1 MTMLK
6 KQLIITQTDHDKLVD
21 LVKNGETSWFEDA
34 LQKKIILDK
43 LATAKI
49 IPDSDF
55 PRDIARL
62 YSTITLRDTI
72 VRINHTYT
80 LVLPN
85 EIGGKSDYI
94 SVFSPFGFELLGKGL
109 GSSFTW
115 IFKTKRKYFLVA
127 DLTRS
132 YSETFAY

>member
-21 LVKNGETSWFEDA
+21 LIKTDETSWFEDA

-49 IPDSDF
+49 IPNSDF
-55 PRDIARL
+55 PRDIAGL

-72 VRINHTYT
+72 ARINHTYT
-80 LVLPN
+80 LVPPN
-85 EIGGKSDYI
+85 EIDGKSDRI

-115 IFKTKRKYFLVA
+115 ILKTKRKYYLVA

-132 YSETFAY
+132 NSETYAY